1 MILGRVVRL
10 EPDKEQFNKFFQ
22 FTGTNRLVWNMCK
35 ARYDSVYKEEGK
47 YLNESDLRK
56 YLQDLKHNDPAYAW
70 LNDIPEAITK
80 RSIKDLLKAYQKFY
94 KDRKKNGFAPKNPDK
109 YKPKFNTQTG
119 VMFYES

>member
-1 MILGRVVRL
+1 
-10 EPDKEQFNKFFQ
+10 
-22 FTGTNRLVWNMCK
+22 MCK